1 MLAMQT
7 ANEYG
12 LLDSVCAPYHHCAV
26 CYHQQSSSSSS
37 SSSCSWSW
45 SSQGFSN
52 RWVLDGGAP
61 DTTIPS
67 SRPWSWSASSK
78 ICVFY
83 SHNNSLFLCQDHGH
97 CQRDKWWGS
106 SSQSSTILVL
116 LGMKFFSSKL
126 LEFFKSVTAV
136 LSLSSTHLHKFQSS
150 KSSKMCVSL
159 LACLVIAAASFTSW

>member
-12 LLDSVCAPYHHCAV
+12 LLDNVCAPYHHRPV
-26 CYHQQSSSSSS
+26 CYHQQSS

-45 SSQGFSN
+45 SSQDFSN

-61 DTTIPS
+61 DTQQS
-67 SRPWSWSASSK
+67 LLQDHDHDQHHQRY
-78 ICVFY
+78 VFH

-97 CQRDKWWGS
+97 CQGGWQTNDEDHHDD
-106 SSQSSTILVL
+106 L
-116 LGMKFFSSKL
+116 LQFWYCGERNFFSSKL
-126 LEFFKSVTAV
+126 LEFLKSVSAV
-136 LSLSSTHLHKFQSS
+136 LSLSSTHLHKTESS
-150 KSSKMCVSL
+150 KSSKMCGSL